1 MTKAFLAAATVLLCL
16 AATPGAAPAAD
27 PEAERE
33 APGELAREGVE
44 TLLRALEALV
54 DMIPQYEM
62 PELTEEGD
70 IIIRRKR
77 PDDVP
82 RGEPEI
88 EETRT

>member
-1 MTKAFLAAATVLLCL
+1 MTKALLATAVALLCL
-16 AATPGAAPAAD
+16 ASTAGAASAAD
-27 PEAERE
+27 PETERE
-33 APGELAREGVE
+33 EPGALALEGVE

-54 DMIPQYEM
+54 DMIPQYEV

-82 RGEPEI
+82 LGGPET